1 MGKRAADVEFI
12 CPFYQWSRGLRVGCE
27 GECRVSF
34 PDRQTFD
41 RYVGAYCANLPG
53 WEGCT
58 LAQERCRY
66 YEREAQ

>member
-1 MGKRAADVEFI
+1 MGKRGTDVDFV
-12 CPFYQWSRGLRVGCE
+12 CPYYQWSRGVRVGCE

-34 PDRQTFD
+34 PDRKSFD

-58 LAQERCRY
+58 LARARTEY
-66 YEREAQ
+66 YEQTL